1 MSALDEIKRRDFL
14 RTAAGVIGGATLIEK
29 VVAEGSTPV
38 PAPGRKSRAET
49 DKIVADLDAKSAQF
63 FGPPK
68 EEGQTLS
75 LLVKLARAKS
85 ALLLGAG
92 YGLSAIWIAL
102 GLEETDGKLTTI
114 EIKPDRVE
122 LAKKHLAETGL
133 AHRVTCLEGDAHQA
147 VTRLDGPFDFVYLDA
162 DKSGALDYFNKLF
175 PKKLPPGGLLV
186 AHNAVLLRDKMKD
199 FLEMIAGHPDF
210 DSVILRATPDDGF
223 CVSYRRR
230 A

>member
-1 MSALDEIKRRDFL
+1 MQTFKRREFL
-14 RTAAGVIGGATLIEK
+14 RAATTLAATSSLAGFGGCAADAPAT
-29 VVAEGSTPV
+29 
-38 PAPGRKSRAET
+38 KSRA
-49 DKIVADLDAKSAQF
+49 DVAKILADLDAKTAQF

-75 LLVKLARAKS
+75 LFVKLARAKS
-85 ALLLGAG
+85 ALLLGGG

-114 EIKPDRVE
+114 ELKPDRVE
-122 LAKKHLAETGL
+122 LADAGL
-133 AHRVTCLEGDAHQA
+133 AHRVTCLEGDAHQVVA
-147 VTRLDGPFDFVYLDA
+147 RLDGPFDFVYLDA

-199 FLEMIAGHPDF
+199 FLELIAKHPDF
-210 DSVILRATPDDGF
+210 DSVILRATTDDGF